1 MDNAEIKQKID
12 SSFPP
17 CPPYYC
23 GVEFITVNNAEGLR
37 IQVSHEDDTLPVY
50 RAEAT
55 LKALRAD
62 LDWHIK
68 IWRLGAKENGFTLDP
83 L

>member
-1 MDNAEIKQKID
+1 MDNAEIKQKIE
-12 SSFPP
+12 SSFGP

-23 GVEFITVNNAEGLR
+23 GVEFQPVNGIEGLG
-37 IQVSHEDDTLPVY
+37 IQVSDEDYTLPVY

-55 LKALRAD
+55 LKALRAG

-68 IWRLGAKENGFTLDP
+68 IWRMGATKNGFKLD
-83 L
+83 

>member
-1 MDNAEIKQKID
+1 MDKAEIKQKIE
-12 SSFPP
+12 SSFGP

-23 GVEFITVNNAEGLR
+23 GVEFKSVNNAEGLGLR
-37 IQVSHEDDTLPVY
+37 VSDEDDTLLY
-50 RAEAT
+50 TAEAT

-68 IWRLGAKENGFTLDP
+68 IWRMGATKNGFKLD
-83 L
+83 